1 MKDATEKSVDIK
13 AFSADDR
20 SFVVFIKRL
29 TDPVTAQLCLFGCH
43 WIAGAPITRPVLI
56 LAILTFALTFPGNLP
71 FRYKQI
77 GLFGKIFSGWI
88 VVLTALLLL
97 GWAIKAH
104 TFFDLRP
111 LLNWLIVTPF
121 AIYGLHI
128 LSPYVAPRI
137 FRFRAITSGI
147 LVGANETSI
156 HILKSLNEDSM
167 STIAIKAIFDDRSI
181 DRLPDL
187 GSVPLVGDLSE
198 VADYVKRNFVG
209 VIYICLPMSSQP
221 RILHL
226 LNEIRDTTASV
237 YFVPDVF
244 LFDLMQA
251 RIDSVGGLPVLAVCE
266 SPFHG
271 TVGAMKRWSDVLI
284 ATCAIVLTFPL
295 MLAAACAIKVS
306 SPGPIIFKQK
316 RYGLDGRQ
324 IEVWKF
330 RSMRVHSEKDGVLQ
344 ATKND
349 ARLTRV
355 GAFLRRTSI
364 DELPQ
369 FFNVLQGRMSVV
381 GPRPHAVSHNETY
394 RKIIPG
400 YMIRHKVKPGITGWA
415 QVNGARGETDTIEKM
430 EARVAFDL
438 YYLRNWSLKF
448 DLMIVF
454 RTILT
459 VIRDPN
465 AY

>member
-1 MKDATEKSVDIK
+1 MKETTEKSIDIK
-13 AFSADDR
+13 AFASDDR

-29 TDPVTAQLCLFGCH
+29 TDPLAAQLCLFGSH
-43 WIAGAPITRPVLI
+43 WLSDSPITRPVLI

-77 GLFGKIFSGWI
+77 GLVGRIFSGWI
-88 VVLTALLLL
+88 VVLIALVFL
-97 GWAIKAH
+97 GWAVKAH
-104 TFFDLRP
+104 SFFDMRP
-111 LLNWLIVTPF
+111 LLNWLIITPF

-128 LSPYVAPRI
+128 LSPYIAPRI
-137 FRFRAITSGI
+137 FRFRAITTGI

-156 HILKSLNEDSM
+156 RILKTLNEDSL
-167 STIAIKAIFDDRSI
+167 STTTIKAVFDDRSM
-181 DRLPDL
+181 DRLPDF
-187 GSVPLVGDLSE
+187 GGVPLAGNLSE

-271 TVGAMKRWSDVLI
+271 TIGAMKRWSDILI
-284 ATCAIVLTFPL
+284 SLCAIVLTAPI
-295 MLAAACAIKVS
+295 MIAAAIATKVS
-306 SPGPIIFKQK
+306 SAGPVIFKQK

-330 RSMRVHSEKDGVLQ
+330 RSMRIHSEKDGVLQ

-349 ARLTRV
+349 ARLTPV

-415 QVNGARGETDTIEKM
+415 QVNGARGETDTVEKM
-430 EARVAFDL
+430 EARVAYDL

-448 DLMIVF
+448 DIQIVLK
-454 RTILT
+454 TILT